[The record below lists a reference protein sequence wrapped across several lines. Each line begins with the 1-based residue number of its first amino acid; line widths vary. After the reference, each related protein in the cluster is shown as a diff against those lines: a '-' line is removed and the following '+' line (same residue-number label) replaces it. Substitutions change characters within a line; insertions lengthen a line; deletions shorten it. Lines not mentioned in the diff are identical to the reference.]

1 MTSLLPI
8 FVAKSSED
16 SMIKLIFGAIV
27 VAFWLGSA
35 LISAINKRV
44 QENKRRARYG
54 QMPQGFTRPAPPS
67 ARVAAGFSPP
77 PVKAKSAR
85 RAKRQAIAPAPQP
98 PVRPTFSTAV
108 APPISAAPPAP
119 ARAASKAAPPA
130 QIARLLHR
138 PESLRAALILNEIL
152 SPPLSIRD
160 SVQDG
165 RHVE

>member
-16 SMIKLIFGAIV
+16 STIKLIFGAIV

-54 QMPQGFTRPAPPS
+54 QMPQGFNRPAPQS
-67 ARVAAGFSPP
+67 ARTAAGFSPP

-85 RAKRQAIAPAPQP
+85 RAKRQAI
-98 PVRPTFSTAV
+98 AV